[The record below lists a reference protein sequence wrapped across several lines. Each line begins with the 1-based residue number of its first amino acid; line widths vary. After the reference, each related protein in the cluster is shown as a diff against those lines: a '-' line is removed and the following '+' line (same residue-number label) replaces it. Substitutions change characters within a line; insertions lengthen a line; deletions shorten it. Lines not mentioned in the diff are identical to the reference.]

1 MSEHETGS
9 LVLITGGARS
19 GKSTFAEKLALQSGK
34 ELIYLATAR
43 VEDEEMKERV
53 ATHKKRRPANFRT
66 VEEPEQPH
74 LILEKE
80 AQPGRLL
87 LIDCLTLLVSN
98 LILSELDREGAIRQG
113 EDIFADE
120 KVLEKAGR
128 QSLVYIT
135 TLAQAAV
142 KSPADLIVVTNEVGM
157 GVVPDYPL
165 GRIFRDYSG
174 RANQVMAEAAD
185 QVWLVVCGIPQR
197 FK

>member
-98 LILSELDREGAIRQG
+98 LI
-113 EDIFADE
+113 
-120 KVLEKAGR
+120 
-128 QSLVYIT
+128 
-135 TLAQAAV
+135 
-142 KSPADLIVVTNEVGM
+142 
-157 GVVPDYPL
+157 
-165 GRIFRDYSG
+165 
-174 RANQVMAEAAD
+174 
-185 QVWLVVCGIPQR
+185 
-197 FK
+197 